1 MPTDRKLIYMAA
13 FIRAVAVGLIGVLFS
28 FYLITR
34 GLHAAQ
40 IGFLVAA
47 GLAGSAAGTFGVS
60 FWADRIGR
68 RRCLVFLSLC
78 MATGGVALAFFQS
91 FTALAGACFFG
102 MINSFGRERGAIHTL
117 EQAILPSAIPDHRRT
132 DTFAWYN
139 VILDAGLA
147 IGSLLG
153 SLPVLLRR
161 GFGMGELAST
171 QSALF
176 LYAGLIAL
184 CLFLYIRLSP
194 HVEAR
199 GPSHW
204 HQISPSS
211 RRTITRLS
219 LLFGFDSLA
228 GGFLPGSLIAYWFF
242 KRFGVGAEFLGPLF
256 FAGHVA
262 NAFSHLGA
270 AWLSRRI
277 GLVRTMVFTHTPSSL
292 CLIALPFIP
301 TFPAAVILYL
311 VRECLVEMDLPT
323 RQSYVMAVVEP
334 GERTIASGVTNLT
347 RLVAWT
353 VAPSFAGLI
362 MNSVAV
368 GMPLVIGGSM
378 KILYDALLFRSFH
391 RLHPP
396 EEIKA

>member
-1 MPTDRKLIYMAA
+1 
-13 FIRAVAVGLIGVLFS
+13 
-28 FYLITR
+28 
-34 GLHAAQ
+34 
-40 IGFLVAA
+40 
-47 GLAGSAAGTFGVS
+47 
-60 FWADRIGR
+60 
-68 RRCLVFLSLC
+68 
-78 MATGGVALAFFQS
+78 
-91 FTALAGACFFG
+91 
-102 MINSFGRERGAIHTL
+102 
-117 EQAILPSAIPDHRRT
+117 
-132 DTFAWYN
+132 
-139 VILDAGLA
+139 
-147 IGSLLG
+147 
-153 SLPVLLRR
+153 
-161 GFGMGELAST
+161 MGELAST

-242 KRFGVGAEFLGPLF
+242 KRFGAGAEFLGPLF
-256 FAGHVA
+256 FAGHAA

-277 GLVRTMVFTHTPSSL
+277 GLIRTMVFTHTPSSL

-301 TFPAAVILYL
+301 TLPAAVILYI

-391 RLHPP
+391 RLHAP
-396 EEIKA
+396 EER